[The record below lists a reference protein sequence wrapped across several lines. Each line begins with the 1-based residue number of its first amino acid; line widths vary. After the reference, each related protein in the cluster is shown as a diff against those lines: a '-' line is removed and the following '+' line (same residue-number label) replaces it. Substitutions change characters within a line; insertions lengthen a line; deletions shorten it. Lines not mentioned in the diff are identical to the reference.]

1 MDQVRLRKLAGMETS
16 VAEALAA
23 NEKELEITE
32 EIHMGANLTVDSDE
46 GLEKLKKRMDGVR
59 RALDLIPRL
68 RDGQMRMKHL
78 ARVRDNAQLIARAI
92 DSHINQGSEAA

>member
-16 VAEALAA
+16 LVEALTA

-32 EIHMGANLTVDSDE
+32 EIFMGGNLTVDSDE
-46 GLEKLKKRMDGVR
+46 GMEKLKKRMDGVR

-68 RDGQMRMKHL
+68 RDPQMRLKHL
-78 ARVRDNAQLIARAI
+78 ARVRDNAQLIASAL
-92 DSHINQGSEAA
+92 DSHISKSSDAA